1 MGLLLGVCRAGTGTM
16 KRAGL
21 AAVTAG
27 FMSGA
32 VYAQSFT
39 FDNVEIEGN
48 ARVEA
53 ATILSFAGISRGE
66 TISAGQLNDAFQRVL
81 SSGLFEDVV
90 LTPRGSTLVIE
101 VAEFPTINQIN
112 VEGNRRLKDEVVQS
126 LIASQPRR
134 VYSPS
139 VAEQDAE
146 LIAQAY
152 AEQGRLAATV
162 KPSIIRRS
170 DNRVDL
176 VFEVTEGR
184 VVEVERLSFT
194 GNRAYSDRRLRR
206 VLQTK
211 QAGIFRQVVSRDTF
225 IEDRVNFDRQVLSDF
240 YASRG
245 YVDFNIQGVSSELTR
260 ERDAFLITFDVEEG
274 QQFRLGKVNVESL
287 LDDVDAAAF
296 ENALKVGR
304 SPVYSPNLI
313 DINIARL
320 ERRALELGLNFVRAD
335 PRVTRNDRDL
345 TLDVTFELTRGDR
358 IFVER
363 IDIEGNSTTLDRV
376 IRRQF
381 KVVEGDPFNPREIR
395 NSAERIRALGY
406 FGNAGV
412 QAREGSSPNQVVID
426 VDVEEQPTGSLSF
439 GASFGTANGFG
450 LTAELRERNFLGRG
464 QSVSLGFNTT
474 DGSESL
480 SFSFNEPAFLDRE
493 LGFGLS
499 GSYGTTDSDFAAY
512 NTESARLSPSINFPV
527 SENGRLSLRYSLGFE
542 EVLDVSDGSDAR
554 LESSDLLQQ
563 DQAKGRETV
572 SSVGYTYSFDSRTT
586 GLNPD
591 AGVIF
596 RFSQDFAGVGGD
608 KEYLRSTFF
617 AGATTKVLSDEVTLR
632 AVFEGGAL
640 NSLNDTTSAVTDR
653 FGSSGRLRGFE
664 PGGFGP
670 RDRTAPANDALG
682 GNYYAVVRLEADFPI
697 GLPEE
702 YGISGGVYLD
712 AGSVWGLDDD
722 LSGTID
728 DSFSLRS
735 AIGVSIFWNTA
746 IGPLRFNFSKPLEFE
761 DFDKTETFDLS
772 VSTSF

>member
-112 VEGNRRLKDEVVQS
+112 VEGNRRLKDEVLQG

-240 YASRG
+240 YAARG

-274 QQFRLGKVNVESL
+274 QQFRIGEVNVVSL
-287 LDDVDAAAF
+287 LDDVDAAEF
-296 ENALKVGR
+296 EDALKVGR

-313 DINIARL
+313 DTNIARL

-439 GASFGTANGFG
+439 GASFASANGFG
-450 LTAELRERNFLGRG
+450 FTAEMRERNFLGRG
-464 QSVSLGFNTT
+464 QSVALSFNTA

-480 SFSFNEPAFLDRE
+480 SLSFNEPAFLGRD

-512 NTESARLSPSINFPV
+512 NTESSSVSTSINFPI
-527 SENGRLSLRYSLGFE
+527 SENGRLSVRYSLGFE
-542 EVLDVSDGSDAR
+542 QVLEASVGSTVLRVD
-554 LESSDLLQQ
+554 Q
-563 DQAKGRETV
+563 DKGRQTF
-572 SSVGYTYSFDSRTT
+572 SSLGYTYSLDTRKT

-591 AGVIF
+591 AGLIF
-596 RFSQDFAGVGGD
+596 RFSQDFAGLGGN
-608 KEYLRSTFF
+608 KKYLRSKFF

-632 AVFEGGAL
+632 AVFEGGSHT
-640 NSLNDTTSAVTDR
+640 SLNGTTSSVTDR
-653 FGSSGRLRGFE
+653 FRSSGRLRGFQ
-664 PGGFGP
+664 PNGFGP
-670 RDRTAPANDALG
+670 REQNIPEDYALG
-682 GNYYAVVRLEADFPI
+682 GNNYAVMRFDADFPL

-702 YGISGGVYLD
+702 YGISGGVYFD
-712 AGSVWGLDDD
+712 AGSVWGLDNNI
-722 LSGTID
+722 SAGID

-735 AIGVSIFWNTA
+735 TIGASIFWTTP
-746 IGPLRFNFSKPLEFE
+746 IGPLRFNFSKPLEYK
-761 DFDKTETFDLS
+761 DNFDKTETFDLT

>member
-81 SSGLFEDVV
+81 SSGLFEDVI

-112 VEGNRRLKDEVVQS
+112 VEGNRRLKDEVVQG

-152 AEQGRLAATV
+152 AAQGRLAATV

-274 QQFRLGKVNVESL
+274 QQFRLGEVNVVSL
-287 LDDVDAAAF
+287 LDDVDAA
-296 ENALKVGR
+296 
-304 SPVYSPNLI
+304 
-313 DINIARL
+313 
-320 ERRALELGLNFVRAD
+320 
-335 PRVTRNDRDL
+335 
-345 TLDVTFELTRGDR
+345 
-358 IFVER
+358 
-363 IDIEGNSTTLDRV
+363 
-376 IRRQF
+376 
-381 KVVEGDPFNPREIR
+381 
-395 NSAERIRALGY
+395 
-406 FGNAGV
+406 
-412 QAREGSSPNQVVID
+412 
-426 VDVEEQPTGSLSF
+426 
-439 GASFGTANGFG
+439 
-450 LTAELRERNFLGRG
+450 
-464 QSVSLGFNTT
+464 
-474 DGSESL
+474 
-480 SFSFNEPAFLDRE
+480 
-493 LGFGLS
+493 
-499 GSYGTTDSDFAAY
+499 
-512 NTESARLSPSINFPV
+512 
-527 SENGRLSLRYSLGFE
+527 
-542 EVLDVSDGSDAR
+542 
-554 LESSDLLQQ
+554 
-563 DQAKGRETV
+563 
-572 SSVGYTYSFDSRTT
+572 
-586 GLNPD
+586 
-591 AGVIF
+591 
-596 RFSQDFAGVGGD
+596 
-608 KEYLRSTFF
+608 
-617 AGATTKVLSDEVTLR
+617 
-632 AVFEGGAL
+632 
-640 NSLNDTTSAVTDR
+640 
-653 FGSSGRLRGFE
+653 
-664 PGGFGP
+664 
-670 RDRTAPANDALG
+670 
-682 GNYYAVVRLEADFPI
+682 
-697 GLPEE
+697 
-702 YGISGGVYLD
+702 
-712 AGSVWGLDDD
+712 
-722 LSGTID
+722 
-728 DSFSLRS
+728 
-735 AIGVSIFWNTA
+735 
-746 IGPLRFNFSKPLEFE
+746 EFE
-761 DFDKTETFDLS
+761 DALKSRALAGLFPEP
-772 VSTSF
+772 

>member
-1 MGLLLGVCRAGTGTM
+1 
-16 KRAGL
+16 
-21 AAVTAG
+21 
-27 FMSGA
+27 MSGA

-81 SSGLFEDVV
+81 NSGLFEDVV
-90 LTPRGSTLVIE
+90 LTPRGSTLLIE

-274 QQFRLGKVNVESL
+274 QQFRLGEVNVVSL
-287 LDDVDAAAF
+287 LDDVDAAEF
-296 ENALKVGR
+296 EDALKVGR

-480 SFSFNEPAFLDRE
+480 SFSFYEPAFLGRE

-499 GSYGTTDSDFAAY
+499 GSYDTTDSDFAAY

-542 EVLDVSDGSDAR
+542 EVLDVAVGSQ
-554 LESSDLLQQ
+554 LLSV
-563 DQAKGRETV
+563 DENAGRQIV
-572 SSVGYTYSFDSRTT
+572 SSVGYTYSFDTRTT

-591 AGVIF
+591 EGLIF
-596 RFSQDFAGVGGD
+596 RFSQDLAGVGGD

-617 AGATTKVLSDEVTLR
+617 AGATTEVLSDEVTLR
-632 AVFEGGAL
+632 AVLEGGAL
-640 NSLNDTTSAVTDR
+640 NPLNDTNSSVTDR
-653 FGSSGRLRGFE
+653 FASSGRLRGFE
-664 PGGFGP
+664 PNGFGP
-670 RDRTAPANDALG
+670 REGDFAVG
-682 GNYYAVVRLEADFPI
+682 GNYYAVMRLEADFPI

-702 YGISGGVYLD
+702 YGISGGVYFD

-722 LSGTID
+722 QID

-761 DFDKTETFDLS
+761 KTLDKTETFDLS

>member
-1 MGLLLGVCRAGTGTM
+1 
-16 KRAGL
+16 
-21 AAVTAG
+21 
-27 FMSGA
+27 MSGA

-81 SSGLFEDVV
+81 NSGLFEDVV
-90 LTPRGSTLVIE
+90 LTPRGSTLLIE

-274 QQFRLGKVNVESL
+274 QQFRLGEVNVVSL
-287 LDDVDAAAF
+287 LDDVDAAEF
-296 ENALKVGR
+296 EDALKVGR

-480 SFSFNEPAFLDRE
+480 SFSFYEPAFLGRE

-499 GSYGTTDSDFAAY
+499 GSYDTTDSDFAAY

-542 EVLDVSDGSDAR
+542 EVLDVAVGSQ
-554 LESSDLLQQ
+554 LLSV
-563 DQAKGRETV
+563 DENAGRQIV
-572 SSVGYTYSFDSRTT
+572 SSVGYTYSFDTRTT

-591 AGVIF
+591 EGLIF
-596 RFSQDFAGVGGD
+596 RFSQDLAGVGGD

-617 AGATTKVLSDEVTLR
+617 AGATTEVLSDEVTLR
-632 AVFEGGAL
+632 AVLEGGAL
-640 NSLNDTTSAVTDR
+640 NSLNDTNSSVTDR
-653 FGSSGRLRGFE
+653 FASSGRLRGFE
-664 PGGFGP
+664 PNGFGP
-670 RDRTAPANDALG
+670 REGDFAVG
-682 GNYYAVVRLEADFPI
+682 GNYYAVMRLEADFPI

-702 YGISGGVYLD
+702 YGISGGVYFD

-722 LSGTID
+722 QID

-761 DFDKTETFDLS
+761 KTLDKTETFDLS

>member
-53 ATILSFAGISRGE
+53 ATILSFAGISRGV

-274 QQFRLGKVNVESL
+274 QQFRLGEVNVVSL
-287 LDDVDAAAF
+287 LDDVDAAEF
-296 ENALKVGR
+296 EDALRVGR
-304 SPVYSPNLI
+304 SPVYSPNVI

-320 ERRALELGLNFVRAD
+320 ERRALELGFNFVRAD

-542 EVLDVSDGSDAR
+542 EVLDAAVSSQLLSDDDDA
-554 LESSDLLQQ
+554 
-563 DQAKGRETV
+563 GRQTV

-591 AGVIF
+591 AGLVF

-608 KEYLRSTFF
+608 KEYLRSTLF
-617 AGATTKVLSDEVTLR
+617 AGTTTKVLSDEVTLR
-632 AVFEGGAL
+632 AVLEGGAL
-640 NSLNDTTSAVTDR
+640 NSLKDSNSSVTDR
-653 FGSSGRLRGFE
+653 FASSGRLRGFE
-664 PGGFGP
+664 PNGFGP
-670 RDRTAPANDALG
+670 REGDFAVG

-702 YGISGGVYLD
+702 YGISGGVYFD

-722 LSGTID
+722 RSGTID
-728 DSFSLRS
+728 DSLSLRS

>member
-1 MGLLLGVCRAGTGTM
+1 MGLLLGVRRAGTGTM

-274 QQFRLGKVNVESL
+274 QQFRLGEVNVVSL
-287 LDDVDAAAF
+287 LDDVDAAEF
-296 ENALKVGR
+296 EDALKVGR

-381 KVVEGDPFNPREIR
+381 KVVEGDPFNPRGIR

-499 GSYGTTDSDFAAY
+499 GSYDTTDSDFAAY

-527 SENGRLSLRYSLGFE
+527 SENGRLSLRYSLGFD
-542 EVLDVSDGSDAR
+542 EVLDAAASSGLLSADDDA
-554 LESSDLLQQ
+554 
-563 DQAKGRETV
+563 GRQTV
-572 SSVGYTYSFDSRTT
+572 SSLGYTYSFDTRTT
-586 GLNPD
+586 GLNPY
-591 AGVIF
+591 AGLVF

-608 KEYLRSTFF
+608 KEYLRSTLF
-617 AGATTKVLSDEVTLR
+617 AGTTTKVLSDEVTLR
-632 AVFEGGAL
+632 AVLEGGAL
-640 NSLNDTTSAVTDR
+640 NSIKDTNSSVTDR
-653 FGSSGRLRGFE
+653 FASSGRLRGFE
-664 PGGFGP
+664 PNGFGP
-670 RDRTAPANDALG
+670 REGDFAVG

-728 DSFSLRS
+728 DSLSLRS

>member
-1 MGLLLGVCRAGTGTM
+1 MGLLLGVCRAGTGTI

-32 VYAQSFT
+32 VHAQSFT

-194 GNRAYSDRRLRR
+194 GNRAYSDRRLRG

-274 QQFRLGKVNVESL
+274 QQFRLGEVNVVSL
-287 LDDVDAAAF
+287 LDDVDAAEF
-296 ENALKVGR
+296 EDALKVGR

-335 PRVTRNDRDL
+335 PRATRNDRDL
-345 TLDVTFELTRGDR
+345 TFDVTFELTRGDR

-363 IDIEGNSTTLDRV
+363 IDIEGNLTTLDRV

-450 LTAELRERNFLGRG
+450 LTAELSERNFLGRG

-512 NTESARLSPSINFPV
+512 NTERARLSPSINFPV

-542 EVLDVSDGSDAR
+542 EVLDAAVGSQLLSDDDDA
-554 LESSDLLQQ
+554 
-563 DQAKGRETV
+563 GRQIV
-572 SSVGYTYSFDSRTT
+572 SSVGYTYSFDTRTT

-591 AGVIF
+591 AGLVF

-608 KEYLRSTFF
+608 KEYLRSTLF
-617 AGATTKVLSDEVTLR
+617 AGTTTKVLSDEVTLR
-632 AVFEGGAL
+632 AVLEGGAL
-640 NSLNDTTSAVTDR
+640 NSLKDSNSSVTDR
-653 FGSSGRLRGFE
+653 FASSGRLRGFE
-664 PGGFGP
+664 PNGFGP
-670 RDRTAPANDALG
+670 REGDFAVG

-702 YGISGGVYLD
+702 YGISGGVYFD
-712 AGSVWGLDDD
+712 AGSVWGLDND
-722 LSGTID
+722 LID

-735 AIGVSIFWNTA
+735 AIGFSIFWNTA
-746 IGPLRFNFSKPLEFE
+746 IGPLRFNFSKPLEFKE

>member
-1 MGLLLGVCRAGTGTM
+1 MGLLLGVCRAGTGAM

-21 AAVTAG
+21 AALTAV
-27 FMSGA
+27 FLTGA

-39 FDNVEIEGN
+39 FETVEIEGN
-48 ARVEA
+48 ARVDA
-53 ATILSFAGISRGE
+53 ATILSFAAISRGE

-81 SSGLFEDVV
+81 SSGLFADVV

-112 VEGNRRLKDEVVQS
+112 VEGNRRLKDEVVQR
-126 LIASQPRR
+126 LISSQPRR
-134 VYSPS
+134 IYSPS

-184 VVEVERLSFT
+184 VVEVERLSFA

-211 QAGIFRQVVSRDTF
+211 QAGIFRQLVSRDTF
-225 IEDRVNFDRQVLSDF
+225 IEDRVNFDRQVLTDF
-240 YASRG
+240 YTSRG
-245 YVDFNIQGVSSELTR
+245 YVDFYIQGVSSELTR
-260 ERDAFLITFDVEEG
+260 ERDAFLITFDVKEG
-274 QQFRLGKVNVESL
+274 QQFRLGEVNVVSL
-287 LDDVDAAAF
+287 LDDVDAGEF
-296 ENALKVGR
+296 EDALKVGR

-320 ERRALELGLNFVRAD
+320 ERRALELDLNFVRAD

-358 IFVER
+358 TFVER

-381 KVVEGDPFNPREIR
+381 KLVEGDPFNPREIR
-395 NSAERIRALGY
+395 NSAARIRALGY
-406 FGNAGV
+406 FSNAGV

-439 GASFGTANGFG
+439 GASFATANGFG
-450 LTAELRERNFLGRG
+450 FTAELRERNFLGRG
-464 QSVSLGFNTT
+464 QLVGLSFNTA
-474 DGSESL
+474 DGSEAL
-480 SFSFNEPAFLDRE
+480 SFSFNEPAFLGRD

-512 NTESARLSPSINFPV
+512 NTESSSVSPSINFPI
-527 SENGRLSLRYSLGFE
+527 SENGRLNLRYSVGFE
-542 EVLDVSDGSDAR
+542 EVLEASVGSTVLRAD
-554 LESSDLLQQ
+554 Q
-563 DQAKGRETV
+563 DKGRQTF
-572 SSVGYTYSFDSRTT
+572 SSVGYTYRLDTRKT

-591 AGVIF
+591 AGLIL
-596 RFSQDFAGVGGD
+596 RFSQDLAGLGGD
-608 KEYLRSTFF
+608 KKYLRSKFF

-632 AVFEGGAL
+632 AVFEGGSQK
-640 NSLNDTTSAVTDR
+640 SLNGTTSSVTDR
-653 FGSSGRLRGFE
+653 FRSSGRLRGFQ
-664 PGGFGP
+664 PNGFGP
-670 RDRTAPANDALG
+670 REQNILEDYALG
-682 GNYYAVVRLEADFPI
+682 GNNYAVMRFDADFPL

-702 YGISGGVYLD
+702 YGISGGVYFD
-712 AGSVWGLDDD
+712 AGSVWGLDNNINA
-722 LSGTID
+722 GID

-735 AIGVSIFWNTA
+735 TIGASIFWTTP
-746 IGPLRFNFSKPLEFE
+746 IGPLRFNFSKPLEYK
-761 DFDKTETFDLS
+761 DNFDKTETFDLT

>member
-101 VAEFPTINQIN
+101 VAEVPTINQIN

-274 QQFRLGKVNVESL
+274 QQFRLGEVNVVSL

-296 ENALKVGR
+296 EDALKVGR

-542 EVLDVSDGSDAR
+542 EVLDVAVGSQLLSDDEGA
-554 LESSDLLQQ
+554 
-563 DQAKGRETV
+563 GRQTV
-572 SSVGYTYSFDSRTT
+572 SSVGYTYSFDTRTT

-591 AGVIF
+591 AGLIF
-596 RFSQDFAGVGGD
+596 RFSQDLAGVGGD
-608 KEYLRSTFF
+608 KEYLRSSFF

-632 AVFEGGAL
+632 AVLEGGAL
-640 NSLNDTTSAVTDR
+640 NSLNDTNSSVTDR
-653 FGSSGRLRGFE
+653 FASSGRLRGFE
-664 PGGFGP
+664 PNGFGP
-670 RDRTAPANDALG
+670 REGDFAVG
-682 GNYYAVVRLEADFPI
+682 GNYYAVMRLEADFPI

-722 LSGTID
+722 LSGAID

-746 IGPLRFNFSKPLEFE
+746 IGPLRFNFSKPLKFE
-761 DFDKTETFDLS
+761 KNFDKTETFDLS

>member
-101 VAEFPTINQIN
+101 VAEVPTINQIN

-274 QQFRLGKVNVESL
+274 QQFRLGEVNVVSL

-296 ENALKVGR
+296 EDALKVGR

-474 DGSESL
+474 DGSQSL

-542 EVLDVSDGSDAR
+542 EVLDVAVGSQLLSDDEGA
-554 LESSDLLQQ
+554 
-563 DQAKGRETV
+563 GRQTV
-572 SSVGYTYSFDSRTT
+572 SSVGYTYSFDTRTT

-591 AGVIF
+591 AGLIF
-596 RFSQDFAGVGGD
+596 RFSQDLAGVGGD
-608 KEYLRSTFF
+608 KEYLRSSFF

-632 AVFEGGAL
+632 AVLEGGAL
-640 NSLNDTTSAVTDR
+640 NSLNDTNSSVTDR
-653 FGSSGRLRGFE
+653 FASSGRLRGFE
-664 PGGFGP
+664 PNGFGP
-670 RDRTAPANDALG
+670 REGDFAVG
-682 GNYYAVVRLEADFPI
+682 GNYYAVMRLEADFPI

-722 LSGTID
+722 LSGAID

-746 IGPLRFNFSKPLEFE
+746 IGPLRFNFSKPLKFE
-761 DFDKTETFDLS
+761 KNFDKTETFDLS

>member
-1 MGLLLGVCRAGTGTM
+1 MGLLLGVCRAVTGTM

-53 ATILSFAGISRGE
+53 ATILSFAGISRDE

-81 SSGLFEDVV
+81 NSGLFEDVV

-112 VEGNRRLKDEVVQS
+112 VEGNRRLKDEVLQG

-240 YASRG
+240 YAARG

-274 QQFRLGKVNVESL
+274 QQFRIGEVNVVSL
-287 LDDVDAAAF
+287 LDDVDAAEF
-296 ENALKVGR
+296 EDALKVGR

-439 GASFGTANGFG
+439 GASFASANGFG
-450 LTAELRERNFLGRG
+450 FTAEMRERNFLGRG
-464 QSVSLGFNTT
+464 QSVALSFNTA

-480 SFSFNEPAFLDRE
+480 SISFKEPAFLGRD

-512 NTESARLSPSINFPV
+512 NTESSSVSTSINFPI
-527 SENGRLSLRYSLGFE
+527 SENGRLSVRYSLGFE
-542 EVLDVSDGSDAR
+542 QVLEASVGSTVLRVDQDKGKQTF
-554 LESSDLLQQ
+554 SSL
-563 DQAKGRETV
+563 
-572 SSVGYTYSFDSRTT
+572 GYTYSLDTRKT

-591 AGVIF
+591 AGLIF
-596 RFSQDFAGVGGD
+596 RFSQDFAGLGGN
-608 KEYLRSTFF
+608 KKYLRSNFF

-632 AVFEGGAL
+632 AVFEGGSHT
-640 NSLNDTTSAVTDR
+640 SLNGTTSSVTDR
-653 FGSSGRLRGFE
+653 FRSSGRLRGFQ
-664 PGGFGP
+664 PNGFGP
-670 RDRTAPANDALG
+670 REQDISEDYALG
-682 GNYYAVVRLEADFPI
+682 GNNYAVMRFDADFPL

-702 YGISGGVYLD
+702 YGISGGVYFD
-712 AGSVWGLDDD
+712 AGSVWGLDNNINA
-722 LSGTID
+722 GID

-735 AIGVSIFWNTA
+735 TIGASIFWTTP
-746 IGPLRFNFSKPLEFE
+746 IGPLRFNFSKPLEYK
-761 DFDKTETFDLS
+761 DNFDKTETFDLT